1 MSTEVV
7 VKKSY
12 LQVILLAMGH
22 FFNDFYCNFLPILLP
37 ILIPKLGLSLTL
49 SGALVMVM
57 SLSANV
63 LQPVFG
69 YFMDKYN
76 FNKIM
81 PLIIPFGAVFICLT
95 NWASNFIVL
104 AVLIGLSGLAV
115 STFHP
120 MGAGLVSKVAPDG
133 KISTCISIFVAGG
146 SFGFALAPIV
156 LVYFMQM
163 YSLDYLPI
171 LIIPAIILGVL
182 MYSSGLS
189 KARFVNEQVAK
200 NMHFNLAQILQ
211 NKPLMLLN
219 ISMGLRAWLFTALVT
234 FLPLWAIEKGCDNT
248 LSGWIL
254 TIYLCG
260 SVIGGLIGGALNDKI
275 GYKKV
280 ILWALIFTLIPT
292 MYFLFAQQID
302 ILMYI
307 ALFVGGGLVMAA
319 NPGAIVW
326 GQDLLPDNPGMAS
339 GMMLGLS
346 FGLGGFGTMLTGS
359 LAESYGL
366 TMALA
371 LTAILVVI
379 SIVLV
384 YLTPEKE
391 DNKFIMLKYKK
402 ASNLIY
408 LPFAFIIL

>member
-95 NWASNFIVL
+95 NWASNFIIL

-146 SFGFALAPIV
+146 SFGFALAPIL

-171 LIIPAIILGVL
+171 LIIPAIILGIL

-292 MYFLFAQQID
+292 MYFLFAQQIN

-371 LTAILVVI
+371 LTAILLVI

-384 YLTPEKE
+384 YLTPEKRRQ
-391 DNKFIMLKYKK
+391 
-402 ASNLIY
+402 
-408 LPFAFIIL
+408 

>member
-95 NWASNFIVL
+95 NWASNFIIL

-146 SFGFALAPIV
+146 SFGFALAPIL

-171 LIIPAIILGVL
+171 LTIPAIILGVL

-371 LTAILVVI
+371 LTAILLVI

-384 YLTPEKE
+384 YLTPEKRRQ
-391 DNKFIMLKYKK
+391 
-402 ASNLIY
+402 
-408 LPFAFIIL
+408 

>member
-95 NWASNFIVL
+95 NWASNFIIL

-146 SFGFALAPIV
+146 SFGFALAPIL

-292 MYFLFAQQID
+292 MYFLFGQQID

-371 LTAILVVI
+371 LTAILLVI

-384 YLTPEKE
+384 YLTPEKRRQ
-391 DNKFIMLKYKK
+391 
-402 ASNLIY
+402 
-408 LPFAFIIL
+408 

>member
-146 SFGFALAPIV
+146 SFGFALAPIL

-171 LIIPAIILGVL
+171 LIIPAIILGIL

-189 KARFVNEQVAK
+189 KACFVNEQVAK

-292 MYFLFAQQID
+292 MYFLFAQQIN

-371 LTAILVVI
+371 LTAILLVI

-384 YLTPEKE
+384 YLTPEKRRQ
-391 DNKFIMLKYKK
+391 
-402 ASNLIY
+402 
-408 LPFAFIIL
+408 

>member
-95 NWASNFIVL
+95 NWASNFIIL

-146 SFGFALAPIV
+146 SFGFALAPIL

-211 NKPLMLLN
+211 NKPLMWLN

-371 LTAILVVI
+371 LTAILLVI

-384 YLTPEKE
+384 YLTPEKRRQ
-391 DNKFIMLKYKK
+391 
-402 ASNLIY
+402 
-408 LPFAFIIL
+408 

>member
-1 MSTEVV
+1 MSTEEV

-146 SFGFALAPIV
+146 SFGFALAPIL

-171 LIIPAIILGVL
+171 LIIPAIILGIL

-346 FGLGGFGTMLTGS
+346 FGLGGFGTMLIGS

-371 LTAILVVI
+371 LTAILLVI

-384 YLTPEKE
+384 YLTPEKRRQ
-391 DNKFIMLKYKK
+391 
-402 ASNLIY
+402 
-408 LPFAFIIL
+408 

>member
-146 SFGFALAPIV
+146 SFGFALAPIL

-292 MYFLFAQQID
+292 MYFLFAQHID

-371 LTAILVVI
+371 LTAILLVI

-384 YLTPEKE
+384 YLTPEKRRQ
-391 DNKFIMLKYKK
+391 
-402 ASNLIY
+402 
-408 LPFAFIIL
+408 

>member
-146 SFGFALAPIV
+146 SFGFALAPIL

-171 LIIPAIILGVL
+171 LIIPAIILGIL

-211 NKPLMLLN
+211 NKPLILLN

-371 LTAILVVI
+371 LTAILLVI

-384 YLTPEKE
+384 YLTPEKRRQ
-391 DNKFIMLKYKK
+391 
-402 ASNLIY
+402 
-408 LPFAFIIL
+408 

>member
-1 MSTEVV
+1 MSIEVV

-146 SFGFALAPIV
+146 SFGFALAPIL

-171 LIIPAIILGVL
+171 LIIPAIILGIL

-292 MYFLFAQQID
+292 MYFLFAQQIN

-371 LTAILVVI
+371 LTAILLVI

-384 YLTPEKE
+384 YLTPEKRRQ
-391 DNKFIMLKYKK
+391 
-402 ASNLIY
+402 
-408 LPFAFIIL
+408 

>member
-146 SFGFALAPIV
+146 SFGFALAPIL

-163 YSLDYLPI
+163 CSLDYLPI

-234 FLPLWAIEKGCDNT
+234 FLPLWAIEKGCNNT

-371 LTAILVVI
+371 LTAILLVI

-384 YLTPEKE
+384 YLTPEKRRQ
-391 DNKFIMLKYKK
+391 
-402 ASNLIY
+402 
-408 LPFAFIIL
+408 

>member
-104 AVLIGLSGLAV
+104 AALIGLSGLAV

-120 MGAGLVSKVAPDG
+120 TGAGLVSKVAPDG

-384 YLTPEKE
+384 YLTPEKRRQ
-391 DNKFIMLKYKK
+391 
-402 ASNLIY
+402 
-408 LPFAFIIL
+408 

>member
-95 NWASNFIVL
+95 NWASNFIIL

-146 SFGFALAPIV
+146 SFGFALAPIL
-156 LVYFMQM
+156 LVYFMQI

-371 LTAILVVI
+371 LTAILLVI

-384 YLTPEKE
+384 YLTPEKRRQ
-391 DNKFIMLKYKK
+391 
-402 ASNLIY
+402 
-408 LPFAFIIL
+408 

>member
-95 NWASNFIVL
+95 NWASNFIIL

-146 SFGFALAPIV
+146 SFGFALAPIL

-171 LIIPAIILGVL
+171 LIIPTIILGVL

-371 LTAILVVI
+371 LTAILLVI

-384 YLTPEKE
+384 YLTPEKRRQ
-391 DNKFIMLKYKK
+391 
-402 ASNLIY
+402 
-408 LPFAFIIL
+408 

>member
-219 ISMGLRAWLFTALVT
+219 ISMGFRAWLFTALVT

-359 LAESYGL
+359 LAENYGL

-384 YLTPEKE
+384 YLTPEKRRQ
-391 DNKFIMLKYKK
+391 
-402 ASNLIY
+402 
-408 LPFAFIIL
+408 

>member
-95 NWASNFIVL
+95 NWASNFIIL

-171 LIIPAIILGVL
+171 LIIPAIILGIL

-384 YLTPEKE
+384 YLTPEKRRQ
-391 DNKFIMLKYKK
+391 
-402 ASNLIY
+402 
-408 LPFAFIIL
+408 

>member
-146 SFGFALAPIV
+146 SFGFALAPIL

-171 LIIPAIILGVL
+171 LIIPAIILGIL

-302 ILMYI
+302 ILIYI

-371 LTAILVVI
+371 LTAILLVI

-384 YLTPEKE
+384 YLTPEKRRQ
-391 DNKFIMLKYKK
+391 
-402 ASNLIY
+402 
-408 LPFAFIIL
+408 

>member
-146 SFGFALAPIV
+146 SFGFALAPIL

-292 MYFLFAQQID
+292 MYFLFAQQIN

-384 YLTPEKE
+384 YLTP
-391 DNKFIMLKYKK
+391 
-402 ASNLIY
+402 
-408 LPFAFIIL
+408 

>member
-146 SFGFALAPIV
+146 SFGFALAPIL

-200 NMHFNLAQILQ
+200 NMHFKLAQILQ

-371 LTAILVVI
+371 LTAILLVI

-384 YLTPEKE
+384 YLTPEKRRQ
-391 DNKFIMLKYKK
+391 
-402 ASNLIY
+402 
-408 LPFAFIIL
+408 

>member
-104 AVLIGLSGLAV
+104 AVLIGFSGLAV

-359 LAESYGL
+359 LAENYGL

-384 YLTPEKE
+384 YLTPEKRRQ
-391 DNKFIMLKYKK
+391 
-402 ASNLIY
+402 
-408 LPFAFIIL
+408 

>member
-81 PLIIPFGAVFICLT
+81 PLIIPFGAVFICFT

-146 SFGFALAPIV
+146 SFGFALAPIL

-292 MYFLFAQQID
+292 MYLLFAQQID

-371 LTAILVVI
+371 LTAILLVI

-384 YLTPEKE
+384 YLTPEKRRQ
-391 DNKFIMLKYKK
+391 
-402 ASNLIY
+402 
-408 LPFAFIIL
+408 

>member
-146 SFGFALAPIV
+146 SFGFALAPIL

-171 LIIPAIILGVL
+171 LIIPAIILGIL

-292 MYFLFAQQID
+292 MYLLFAQQID

-371 LTAILVVI
+371 LTAILLVV

-384 YLTPEKE
+384 YLTPEKRRQ
-391 DNKFIMLKYKK
+391 
-402 ASNLIY
+402 
-408 LPFAFIIL
+408 

>member
-95 NWASNFIVL
+95 NWASNFIIL

-146 SFGFALAPIV
+146 SFGFALAPIL

-280 ILWALIFTLIPT
+280 ILWALIFTIIPT

-371 LTAILVVI
+371 LTAILLVI

-384 YLTPEKE
+384 YLTPEKRRQ
-391 DNKFIMLKYKK
+391 
-402 ASNLIY
+402 
-408 LPFAFIIL
+408 

>member
-146 SFGFALAPIV
+146 SFGFALAPIL
-156 LVYFMQM
+156 LVYFMQV

-189 KARFVNEQVAK
+189 KACFVNEQVAK

-359 LAESYGL
+359 LAECYGL

-371 LTAILVVI
+371 LTAILLVI

-384 YLTPEKE
+384 YLTPEKRRQ
-391 DNKFIMLKYKK
+391 
-402 ASNLIY
+402 
-408 LPFAFIIL
+408 

>member
-146 SFGFALAPIV
+146 SFGFALAPIL

-171 LIIPAIILGVL
+171 LIIPAIILGIL

-359 LAESYGL
+359 LAEGYGL

-371 LTAILVVI
+371 LTAILLVI

-384 YLTPEKE
+384 YLTPEKRRQ
-391 DNKFIMLKYKK
+391 
-402 ASNLIY
+402 
-408 LPFAFIIL
+408 

>member
-22 FFNDFYCNFLPILLP
+22 FLNDFYCNFLPILLP

-146 SFGFALAPIV
+146 SFGFALAPIL

-292 MYFLFAQQID
+292 MYFLFAQQIN

-371 LTAILVVI
+371 LTAILLVI

-384 YLTPEKE
+384 YLTPEKRRQ
-391 DNKFIMLKYKK
+391 
-402 ASNLIY
+402 
-408 LPFAFIIL
+408 

>member
-95 NWASNFIVL
+95 NWASNFIIL

-146 SFGFALAPIV
+146 SFGFALAPIL

-189 KARFVNEQVAK
+189 KVRFVNEQVAK

-371 LTAILVVI
+371 LTAILLVI

-384 YLTPEKE
+384 YLTPEKRRQ
-391 DNKFIMLKYKK
+391 
-402 ASNLIY
+402 
-408 LPFAFIIL
+408 

>member
-1 MSTEVV
+1 MSIEVV

-146 SFGFALAPIV
+146 SFGFALAPIL

-292 MYFLFAQQID
+292 MYFLFAQQIN

-371 LTAILVVI
+371 LTAILLVI

-384 YLTPEKE
+384 YLTPEKRRQ
-391 DNKFIMLKYKK
+391 
-402 ASNLIY
+402 
-408 LPFAFIIL
+408 

>member
-146 SFGFALAPIV
+146 SFGFALAPIL

-371 LTAILVVI
+371 LTAILLVI

-391 DNKFIMLKYKK
+391 DNKFYYVEI
-402 ASNLIY
+402 
-408 LPFAFIIL
+408 

>member
-37 ILIPKLGLSLTL
+37 ILIAKLGLSLTL
-49 SGALVMVM
+49 TGALVMVM
-57 SLSANV
+57 SFSANV

-146 SFGFALAPIV
+146 SFGFALAPIL

-171 LIIPAIILGVL
+171 LIIPAIILGIL

-292 MYFLFAQQID
+292 MYFLFAQQIN

-371 LTAILVVI
+371 LTAILLVI

-384 YLTPEKE
+384 YLTPEKRRQ
-391 DNKFIMLKYKK
+391 
-402 ASNLIY
+402 
-408 LPFAFIIL
+408 

>member
-200 NMHFNLAQILQ
+200 NMHFKLAQILQ

-384 YLTPEKE
+384 YLTPEKRRQ
-391 DNKFIMLKYKK
+391 
-402 ASNLIY
+402 
-408 LPFAFIIL
+408 

>member
-1 MSTEVV
+1 MLTEVV

-146 SFGFALAPIV
+146 SFGFALAPIL

-384 YLTPEKE
+384 YLTPEKRRQ
-391 DNKFIMLKYKK
+391 
-402 ASNLIY
+402 
-408 LPFAFIIL
+408 

>member
-120 MGAGLVSKVAPDG
+120 MGAGLVSKAAPDG

-146 SFGFALAPIV
+146 SFGFALAPIL
-156 LVYFMQM
+156 LVYFMQV

-189 KARFVNEQVAK
+189 KACFVNEQVAK

-371 LTAILVVI
+371 LTAILLVI

-384 YLTPEKE
+384 YLTPEKRRQ
-391 DNKFIMLKYKK
+391 
-402 ASNLIY
+402 
-408 LPFAFIIL
+408 

>member
-22 FFNDFYCNFLPILLP
+22 FFNDFYCKFLPILLP

-95 NWASNFIVL
+95 NWASNFIIL

-146 SFGFALAPIV
+146 SFGFALAPIL

-371 LTAILVVI
+371 LTAILLVI

-384 YLTPEKE
+384 YLTPEKRRQ
-391 DNKFIMLKYKK
+391 
-402 ASNLIY
+402 
-408 LPFAFIIL
+408 

>member
-133 KISTCISIFVAGG
+133 KISTCILIFVAGG
-146 SFGFALAPIV
+146 SFGFALAPIL

-234 FLPLWAIEKGCDNT
+234 FLPLWAIEKGCNNT

-371 LTAILVVI
+371 LTAILLVI

-384 YLTPEKE
+384 YLTPEKRRQ
-391 DNKFIMLKYKK
+391 
-402 ASNLIY
+402 
-408 LPFAFIIL
+408 

>member
-146 SFGFALAPIV
+146 SFGFALAPIL

-171 LIIPAIILGVL
+171 LIIPAVILGIL

-234 FLPLWAIEKGCDNT
+234 FLPLWVIEKGCDNT

-371 LTAILVVI
+371 LTAILLVI

-384 YLTPEKE
+384 YLTPEKRRQ
-391 DNKFIMLKYKK
+391 
-402 ASNLIY
+402 
-408 LPFAFIIL
+408 

>member
-146 SFGFALAPIV
+146 SFGFALAPIL

-292 MYFLFAQQID
+292 MYFLFAQQIN

-371 LTAILVVI
+371 LTAILLVI

-402 ASNLIY
+402 GK
-408 LPFAFIIL
+408 

>member
-95 NWASNFIVL
+95 NWASNFIIL

-219 ISMGLRAWLFTALVT
+219 IFMGLRAWLFTALVT

-384 YLTPEKE
+384 YLTPEKRRQ
-391 DNKFIMLKYKK
+391 
-402 ASNLIY
+402 
-408 LPFAFIIL
+408 